1 MAMSAVG
8 SKRCAVSS
16 STSRRHAAISDSPGS
31 RWPAGWLST
40 SLPSTRSSTNRKR
53 PSRSTTAATVA
64 DGFQMST
71 AFTFGAGGFLRV
83 FPNEFCHPADTGL
96 DRLPGGRIGEPH
108 VLAFAWDARAEVDVG
123 EQRHARLVQQAL
135 PELLGILCAHQAA
148 GLGDVRPDVER
159 AAGIL
164 ALYAR
169 HLVQQPDDEVAA
181 LLEALFHGL
190 GGILRPIDRLE
201 RRPLADLGGAGVRVG
216 DPAGEDGR
224 ERRVRREPDAPAGH
238 RPGLRGAVGNDRALV
253 HSWDLRDREELSRI
267 REARVDLV
275 GVHPDLRMLFQNG
288 RDLLELLAGE
298 QAAGRV
304 VGVVE
309 DEEPRPRRDEPLEL
323 GWIEGKAARLVQMDR
338 DRPGTV
344 RQDLRLV
351 DWKAGIRVE
360 HLVARAVVGG

>member
-16 STSRRHAAISDSPGS
+16 STSRRHAAISDSSGS

-71 AFTFGAGGFLRV
+71 TFTLGSGGFLRV
-83 FPNEFCHPADTGL
+83 FLDEFGHPADTGL

-108 VLAFAWDARAEVDVG
+108 VLPFTRDARAEVDVG
-123 EQRHARLVQQAL
+123 EQCHARLVQQAL
-135 PELLGILCAHQAA
+135 PELLRILGAHQAA

-181 LLEALFHGL
+181 LLELFFMASATSCGPLIASSAAHWLIWEAQESVLVIQRVKTGASAGL
-190 GGILRPIDRLE
+190 DVRPMRQPVIAQVFE
-201 RRPLADLGGAGVRVG
+201 APSEMIVRSYIPG
-216 DPAGEDGR
+216 TCAIEKNCPEYA
-224 ERRVRREPDAPAGH
+224 RRE
-238 RPGLRGAVGNDRALV
+238 
-253 HSWDLRDREELSRI
+253 
-267 REARVDLV
+267 
-275 GVHPDLRMLFQNG
+275 
-288 RDLLELLAGE
+288 
-298 QAAGRV
+298 
-304 VGVVE
+304 
-309 DEEPRPRRDEPLEL
+309 
-323 GWIEGKAARLVQMDR
+323 
-338 DRPGTV
+338 
-344 RQDLRLV
+344 
-351 DWKAGIRVE
+351 
-360 HLVARAVVGG
+360 